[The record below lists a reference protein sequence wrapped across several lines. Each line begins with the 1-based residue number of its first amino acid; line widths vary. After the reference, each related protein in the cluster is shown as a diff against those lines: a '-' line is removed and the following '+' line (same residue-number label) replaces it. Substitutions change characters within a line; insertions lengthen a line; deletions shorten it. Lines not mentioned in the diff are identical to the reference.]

1 MREVKI
7 QDEKKSFF
15 ATFPLMAFL
24 FLTSCI
30 PQSTSDYSV
39 VLHKSSDS
47 SDKKEKEAPTRRR
60 RDEIRSNYFGRAGET
75 CDEDDRCRDV
85 CEELY
90 DDDDGAQE
98 DCFLLKEDVVDQ
110 LEEIV
115 QTLEDDPTMGQLRR
129 IDYKMFTLLMEL
141 SVEPWVKAL
150 RRSGRDEAEL
160 ILTWIARD
168 REISKIV
175 SDYGS
180 KGNYI
185 FKHYAGL
192 SQLLKAAS
200 TVGGS
205 DNDCDKFK
213 DGLTKELNDSS
224 FNFCQIADRE
234 NNEHG
239 PKIVEDLEE
248 LEECTWTFDSDT
260 EPCRPSP

>member
-7 QDEKKSFF
+7 QDKKKSLFV
-15 ATFPLMAFL
+15 AVPLMAFL
-24 FLTSCI
+24 FLVSCI
-30 PQSTSDYSV
+30 PQSTGDYSV
-39 VLHKSSDS
+39 VVRKSSDS
-47 SDKKEKEAPTRRR
+47 SDETEKKTPTRRR
-60 RDEIRSNYFGRAGET
+60 RDEIRSNYFGKAGET

-150 RRSGRDEAEL
+150 RRSSKDEAEL

-168 REISKIV
+168 REISQIV
-175 SDYGS
+175 YDYGS

-185 FKHYAGL
+185 FKDYAGL
-192 SQLLKAAS
+192 RELLTAAS
-200 TVGGS
+200 TIS
-205 DNDCDKFK
+205 QDASNCDKFK

-224 FNFCQIADRE
+224 FSFCQIADRE
-234 NNEHG
+234 NNEYG
-239 PKIVEDLEE
+239 PKIVVDLEE
-248 LEECTWTFDSDT
+248 LEECTWTFDSNT